1 MPIEVKVLAFGDF
14 LFFMELK
21 LKEILFP
28 YLTAYYE
35 SRLETIRQFV
45 RVLKDNPN
53 DPDLGPILSDVKH
66 LRGVMNYSR
75 LVASAQKN
83 V

>member
-1 MPIEVKVLAFGDF
+1 MPIEIKVLAFGDF

-21 LKEILFP
+21 LKEILMP

-45 RVLKDNPN
+45 RVLKENPG
-53 DPDLGPILSDVKH
+53 DPDLGPIIKEEKYV
-66 LRGVMNYSR
+66 RGVMNYSR
-75 LVASAQKN
+75 LVGSAQKN